1 MGGGRRII
9 VVSNYKK
16 ISLTNIKSKKAYY
29 ETIICSIE
37 IFLMLY
43 ENIKLFFFHG
53 TTLQISLC
61 ACSDVSDSS

>member
-43 ENIKLFFFHG
+43 ENIKLFFFSWHNIANQ
-53 TTLQISLC
+53 LVCMLRC
-61 ACSDVSDSS
+61 V